1 MCCWRFVLLL
11 SVVCGM
17 IVIDNQGGCL
27 KGKQMKIYSL
37 IIHDEVANV
46 HPVYEVHSWEK
57 AEEIIKK
64 TIELAEGKP
73 FTWEVVGNSN

>member
-46 HPVYEVHSWEK
+46 HPVYEVHTWEK
-57 AEEIIKK
+57 AEQIINSTK
-64 TIELAEGKP
+64 ELMGDKP
-73 FTWEVVGNSN
+73 FTWEVVGKSN